1 MRRRDFIQAIVGLTA
16 WPPAARAQT
25 RPAEARRIGVL
36 MGLAETDP
44 FTIKYVQVLRATL
57 EKLGWTDSQ
66 NVQFAYR
73 YAAGDPGRARA
84 YAKELV
90 DMHPDLIVGHT
101 TPVAELQ
108 SPEPVIT

>member
-1 MRRRDFIQAIVGLTA
+1 MSGSGEVPSLGEGDATTRFHQSNCWISRRPL
-16 WPPAARAQT
+16 AARAQT
-25 RPAEARRIGVL
+25 QPDGARRIGVL

-44 FTIKYVQVLRATL
+44 FTIKYVQVLRAAL
-57 EKLGWTDSQ
+57 EKLGWTDNQ

-90 DMHPDLIVGHT
+90 DIYMT
-101 TPVAELQ
+101 K
-108 SPEPVIT
+108 